1 MEQLAA
7 EHDAVDDMVTAL
19 EAKALGLYLPISP
32 IPLPYLS
39 HTPPIHLP
47 YTSHTSPI
55 FLQGA
60 RAQRPPYISPLS
72 PLHIPSISPRSPLHL
87 PSISQAHGL
96 SSFQESTAPPA
107 KKPPSRQASAKER
120 APGGLS
126 VEVPFMLP
134 VQRGPSSTT
143 LTYE

>member
-1 MEQLAA
+1 M
-7 EHDAVDDMVTAL
+7 
-19 EAKALGLYLPISP
+19 
-32 IPLPYLS
+32 
-39 HTPPIHLP
+39 
-47 YTSHTSPI
+47 
-55 FLQGA
+55 
-60 RAQRPPYISPLS
+60 
-72 PLHIPSISPRSPLHL
+72 
-87 PSISQAHGL
+87 
-96 SSFQESTAPPA
+96 PPA

>member
-1 MEQLAA
+1 MI
-7 EHDAVDDMVTAL
+7 TAL
-19 EAKALGLYLPISP
+19 EAKAHGLYLPISP
-32 IPLPYLS
+32 I
-39 HTPPIHLP
+39 HLP
-47 YTSHTSPI
+47 YISHTSPI

-60 RAQRPPYISPLS
+60 RPQRPPYISPLS
-72 PLHIPSISPRSPLHL
+72 SLHL
-87 PSISQAHGL
+87 PSVSQAHGL
-96 SSFQESTAPPA
+96 SSFQESTAPPS